1 MRPPYWRGFSQRRW
15 WRGGGGDTDG
25 IYLIS
30 VDKYGCWTFCG
41 TFYHHNILQ
50 GSPHVWIRRHTVCAE
65 LPIMAG
71 QSKLAADEAEDSVG
85 HLGRNPRRLV
95 KQAWQ
100 LYKEDNTSEEAVSIC
115 KQLSSYPRL
124 GDAHKAACHLLIAQ
138 TTHQET
144 TSLKF

>member
-1 MRPPYWRGFSQRRW
+1 MTVPRVCSTSRRFQLE
-15 WRGGGGDTDG
+15 DTQSAQN
-25 IYLIS
+25 Y
-30 VDKYGCWTFCG
+30 T
-41 TFYHHNILQ
+41 
-50 GSPHVWIRRHTVCAE
+50 
-65 LPIMAG
+65 IMAG

-85 HLGRNPRRLV
+85 NFGRNSRRLV
-95 KQAWQ
+95 KKAWQ

-115 KQLSSYPRL
+115 KQLLNYAQL